1 MASYKTIQSGSTG
14 EEVKDLQQRLRNYG
28 YNVTVDGNFG
38 DQTKNAVMDYQTK
51 YGLTSDGI
59 VGDETWAS
67 LAKSANLSVDSA
79 LDNKPGEYTPQNQ
92 EQIDNLYN
100 QIVNRP
106 QFSFDVG
113 SSALYQQYRDLYTQ
127 AGQQAMQD
135 TMGQAAGLTG
145 GYGSSY
151 SQGVGQQAYNAYLQ
165 QLNQAVPDIYGLA
178 ADQYNADTQ
187 QLYNL
192 YGLAADRESQ
202 DYARYLDAYNQW
214 LQEYNLAQQQA
225 AMEQEQANWREE
237 MDFAKEQ
244 WEWQKEQ
251 ASRSVGS
258 GGSSYGGSSSS
269 GGSYYSPAAVADAS
283 GSSGDDSPQIWESTY
298 AGGFRDT
305 DLAGIAD
312 SYLAS
317 GLRYPIDSAEFDEWL
332 NQFYLPS
339 DAKAVI
345 RQLLIDYGYQGYTGN
360 SGGGNPNKG
369 RYDALM

>member
-67 LAKSANLSVDSA
+67 LAKSANLSVDSV

-165 QLNQAVPDIYGLA
+165 QLNQVVPDIYGLA

>member
-67 LAKSANLSVDSA
+67 LAKSANLSVDSV

-165 QLNQAVPDIYGLA
+165 QLNQVVPDIYGLA

-202 DYARYLDAYNQW
+202 DYARYLDAYNKW